1 MSRPRRDAVRGAR
14 ALAPAVEDAPVR
26 TRDDARSSDSSE
38 DEARARRRDKHLT
51 TQKFVESIAN
61 AKGAL
66 LAEDVERLYA
76 ARCEEVAHDGR
87 DQSDTESDAS
97 EEERGKWWPLTAVTT
112 PKSAAEACAAEA
124 KRAEEEGIV
133 PEGTMATSE
142 LMIHNWLHLS
152 ESLTRWRR
160 AGTMVL
166 TPPPD
171 ELRCHTCRDFAAEPL
186 VNAQGRLFCAPCG
199 RENEGDARAK
209 LFGLDVQTQMR
220 LDALPVM
227 CCNVATPHAGG
238 DNLVWKVAL
247 DGCRA
252 VSTLGKVRAHEE
264 TCEYTLMRCS
274 LPAESTNKAE
284 KCHAVVPR
292 RTMDSHRATCEYRI
306 QKCADCDRSV
316 QVRKMR
322 AHVMIC
328 GQIEVH
334 CPYRR
339 CKWRGARDGV
349 DAHVATECLL
359 HPVVCRLEDSETRET
374 CKETVPRERIAQ
386 HRASCQYQQRPCEYC
401 TREVSLRRMGD
412 HKLRCKAREFQ
423 CPLCRRIMPAE
434 QRESHEKTTC
444 PMIESVCEHARFG
457 CDVKVPKEHYRQHAI
472 ECFPEHV
479 AHVAFGTDGVSEF
492 VSAPSDDQ
500 VDAVELLK
508 RMQRN
513 REAMLADFASFET
526 MCHKVSCKLNARAE
540 LCSTASHAAKDVE
553 ETTAAFERQA
563 ERERCASAFALREKH
578 SLDRDEDYN
587 DMIVSRNLVGARIID
602 EMRRFDET
610 TAKLR
615 LKSEA
620 LYAAL
625 DEKRDFA
632 TRRLEDEIDAH
643 TPAADLIADAK
654 DEATKYVATV
664 DAERRRLAARLI
676 DMKSN
681 VFSAKMSL
689 VENVEHR
696 KRRSETLRAKLTAFA
711 RGERFVDGDGV
722 HATHS

>member
-526 MCHKVSCKLNARAE
+526 MCHKVS
-540 LCSTASHAAKDVE
+540 
-553 ETTAAFERQA
+553 
-563 ERERCASAFALREKH
+563 
-578 SLDRDEDYN
+578 
-587 DMIVSRNLVGARIID
+587 
-602 EMRRFDET
+602 
-610 TAKLR
+610 
-615 LKSEA
+615 
-620 LYAAL
+620 
-625 DEKRDFA
+625 
-632 TRRLEDEIDAH
+632 
-643 TPAADLIADAK
+643 
-654 DEATKYVATV
+654 
-664 DAERRRLAARLI
+664 
-676 DMKSN
+676 
-681 VFSAKMSL
+681 
-689 VENVEHR
+689 
-696 KRRSETLRAKLTAFA
+696 
-711 RGERFVDGDGV
+711 
-722 HATHS
+722 